1 MASRLNG
8 PNSAAF
14 WHWCG
19 NKSSHELSQQS
30 YRLAAVQNPSKIG
43 SSMIEI
49 ALYQPDIAPNAATIA
64 RLCACFGLKLTIIEP
79 AGFVFSDSA
88 FRRAGM
94 DYLNQVDL
102 VRSPSWSA
110 FQAAN
115 AGRRIVLLTTK
126 AAQTHI
132 TFRFEASDI
141 LLMGRESA
149 GVPDL
154 VRDALPYRLRI
165 PMRPETRSLNVALAA
180 SMVAGEA
187 MRQLRQFPTVPVDGK
202 VPIANLG
209 EP

>member
-30 YRLAAVQNPSKIG
+30 YRLADVQNPPKIG
-43 SSMIEI
+43 FPMIEI

-102 VRSPSWSA
+102 ERSPSWSA

-115 AGRRIVLLTTK
+115 AP
-126 AAQTHI
+126 H
-132 TFRFEASDI
+132 
-141 LLMGRESA
+141 
-149 GVPDL
+149 
-154 VRDALPYRLRI
+154 RLAHHQG
-165 PMRPETRSLNVALAA
+165 N
-180 SMVAGEA
+180 
-187 MRQLRQFPTVPVDGK
+187 
-202 VPIANLG
+202 ANSCHLSV
-209 EP
+209 